1 MKRDL
6 LATAWLF
13 LVVTPAL
20 AQSPTPA
27 PILDQ
32 ELRDSYPHWP
42 TDDESLKQLRT
53 IEEFVRL
60 HRGKGQAAVFDWD
73 GTLYSEKI
81 RVKNPP
87 SALKSPEMLRAG
99 QPVWHIWAASRLLE
113 KDDRNLLPSFRTSE
127 SQEER
132 ARNILRR
139 DDYLEGMFENDPDD
153 VSKFL
158 QIATFEAGMT
168 PAALDEYLKSYAK
181 TYDPCIFAIYPML
194 DVLHRLANNGFQVW
208 IVSGSNPYLIATLV
222 SHIERNCA
230 LDAKRRYDF
239 HLTTKKPFDAGVDH
253 ILGNGA
259 ELTATGTFSQSFDDR
274 ALRVTDPKLDTGVH
288 VMAHEGKE
296 LALRHWIEG
305 RHAQPVVFVAGNS
318 DGDDA
323 MARFVLEKST
333 KGTDVMG
340 MGVNSRK
347 DKFPATLEKYRNL
360 PHVRVVTI
368 TYDER
373 SE

>member
-1 MKRDL
+1 MPTPRVL
-6 LATAWLF
+6 LFAISF
-13 LVVTPAL
+13 LAAGPAL
-20 AQSPTPA
+20 GDSAA
-27 PILDQ
+27 PSDQ
-32 ELRDSYPHWP
+32 ALREAYPHWP
-42 TDDESLKQLRT
+42 TDAVSMKEIRT
-53 IEEFVRL
+53 IEEFVIA
-60 HRGKGQAAVFDWD
+60 HRGKGLAAVFDWD

-87 SALKSPEMLRAG
+87 AALKYPEKLRAG

-113 KDDRNLLPSFRTSE
+113 KDDRNLLPAFRTAE

-139 DDYLEGMFENDPDD
+139 DDYLEGMFENDPDE

-168 PAALDEYLKSYAK
+168 PAALGEYLKSYAK
-181 TYDPCIFAIYPML
+181 TYDPCTFAIHPML
-194 DVLHRLANNGFQVW
+194 DVLHRLANNGFNVW
-208 IVSGSNPYLIATLV
+208 IVSGSNHHFIAALV
-222 SHIERNCA
+222 SHIERNCS

-239 HLTTKKPFDAGVDH
+239 RLTTKNKPFDAAVDH

-274 ALRVTDPKLDTGVH
+274 ALRVTDPKADTGVF

-296 LALRHWIEG
+296 LALRTWIEG
-305 RHAQPVVFVAGNS
+305 RNAQPVVFVAGNS

-323 MARFVLEKST
+323 MARFVLEKSKT
-333 KGTDVMG
+333 GTEVMG
-340 MGVNSRK
+340 IGVNARK
-347 DKFPATLEKYRNL
+347 DKFPATLEEFRDKPNARI
-360 PHVRVVTI
+360 VTI
-368 TYDER
+368 GYEER
-373 SE
+373 AE